1 MPSGDTER
9 RPRTSPARERA
20 AERGRTPRGSA
31 LARQARLADASHASR
46 DGGPAAARAL
56 LSWRARAA
64 AQTLPGRCPAPSG
77 GGLRTGTGTPSW
89 ENSWGPA
96 HTLRTFAEREGALTG
111 TQGPRYARSRGTAAS
126 SLGFYSNVTP
136 ETMQR
141 PQESIGSMLFDI
153 SLSSLVSSTTSDWAM
168 QTKHKRNKWD
178 YVKVKEIFCT
188 AKETLHK
195 TKTQP
200 NSWQKRLANH
210 ISDKGFLAQIQKELT
225 QLNNNKNQQPN

>member
-64 AQTLPGRCPAPSG
+64 AQTLPGRCPAPSS

-96 HTLRTFAEREGALTG
+96 HTLLRPSAERPGALTG
-111 TQGPRYARSRGTAAS
+111 TQGPRYAGSRGNCS
-126 SLGFYSNVTP
+126 LLGFDLNVTP

-168 QTKHKRNKWD
+168 QTKHKRNKWGLRQS
-178 YVKVKEIFCT
+178 KRNL
-188 AKETLHK
+188 LHG
-195 TKTQP
+195 
-200 NSWQKRLANH
+200 
-210 ISDKGFLAQIQKELT
+210 KGNPPQ
-225 QLNNNKNQQPN
+225 NQNTT